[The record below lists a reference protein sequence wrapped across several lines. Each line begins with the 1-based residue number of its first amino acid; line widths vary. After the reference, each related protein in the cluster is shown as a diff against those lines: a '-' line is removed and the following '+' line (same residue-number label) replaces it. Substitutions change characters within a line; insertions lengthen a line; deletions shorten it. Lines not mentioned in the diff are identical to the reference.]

1 MPTATHGSPAMSY
14 VAIAAALALED
25 VSAGERLAAFSL
37 ASYANREHRA
47 WPGTAIAAARAG
59 LSRSQYLAARDSLQ
73 KRGLVVIEK
82 SGGGRG
88 NSPVIAL
95 VFAQTGPWLE
105 GQINAPLFEA
115 VLGRSRSKGS
125 AKLLLAALADDEL
138 AVADRTTEE
147 IRTATGMADSTY
159 RRARAALLASGE
171 LELETAG
178 GGRAKTNQW
187 LLRDPRGA
195 DPLTARTRVA
205 PGPTARPLIATTKPP
220 AAVAASGDTVAE
232 GSAEPGKG
240 PELSGVPATNPGQ
253 NRTVYALEGPEL
265 SGVYGG
271 VSELNPP
278 QSRTVYPQTP
288 PQTPP
293 ETPPP
298 SVRAGREPQ
307 NLRTFPPSPPDGG
320 SPASLATIVED
331 YLTDRGRRRQR
342 TVTVDLATVRA
353 EFAEPRPEDLA
364 DWQQVRSDLQHSVS
378 ESVFELWLEPVE
390 LVAADSAG
398 CLLLACPL
406 DTRSWVAERFGHL
419 LERAGRSVNRQLKV
433 ATDREMQLLAALA
446 DAATFEPAASPRVP
460 EPDASCTEARG
471 RAPGRPNDRA
481 AWPSSPVPSPQQTRA
496 AAR

>member
-1 MPTATHGSPAMSY
+1 MSH

-25 VSAGERLAAFSL
+25 ASAGERLAAFSL

-47 WPGTAIAAARAG
+47 WPGTAIAGARAG
-59 LSRSQYLAARDSLQ
+59 LSRSQYLAARDLLQ
-73 KRGLVVIEK
+73 KRGLVVIEE

-88 NSPVIAL
+88 NSPLIAL

-115 VLGRSRSKGS
+115 VLGRSRAKGS
-125 AKLLLAALADDEL
+125 AKLLLGALAALADDEL

-147 IRTATGMADSTY
+147 IRSVTGMADSTY

-171 LELETAG
+171 LLLETAG

-195 DPLTARTRVA
+195 DALTARTRVA
-205 PGPTARPLIATTKPP
+205 PSTTARPLIATAKPP
-220 AAVAASGDTVAE
+220 TSVAASGDTVPE
-232 GSAEPGKG
+232 GPAEPGKG
-240 PELSGVPATNPGQ
+240 PELTGVSATNPGQ
-253 NRTVYALEGPEL
+253 NRTVYALKGPEL

-271 VSELNPP
+271 VSELNPA
-278 QSRTVYPQTP
+278 QSRTVSPQTP
-288 PQTPP
+288 SQTPP
-293 ETPPP
+293 PN
-298 SVRAGREPQ
+298 VRAGREPQ
-307 NLRTFPPSPPDGG
+307 NLRTCPPSPPDGG
-320 SPASLATIVED
+320 SPASLVTIVED

-353 EFAEPRPEDLA
+353 EFADPRPEDLA
-364 DWQQVRSDLQHSVS
+364 DWQQVRSELQHSVS
-378 ESVFELWLEPVE
+378 DSVFELWLDPVE

-398 CLLLACPL
+398 CLLLACPS

-419 LERAGRSVNRQLKV
+419 LERLGRSVNRQLKV
-433 ATDREMQLLAALA
+433 ATDREMRLLAALA
-446 DAATFEPAASPRVP
+446 DETSFEPAASPRVP
-460 EPDASCTEARG
+460 EPDASCAEARD
-471 RAPGRPNDRA
+471 PGPDRPNDRA
-481 AWPSSPVPSPQQTRA
+481 ASPSSPVPSPQQTRA

>member
-1 MPTATHGSPAMSY
+1 MPIATHRSPAMSH

-47 WPGTAIAAARAG
+47 WPGTAVAAVRAG
-59 LSRSQYLAARDSLQ
+59 LSRSQYLAARDSLE
-73 KRGLVVIEK
+73 KRDLVAIEE

-95 VFAQTGPWLE
+95 AFAQTGPWLE

-115 VLGRSRSKGS
+115 VLARSRSKGS
-125 AKLLLAALADDEL
+125 AKLLLGALAALADDEL

-147 IRTATGMADSTY
+147 IRSATGMADSTY
-159 RRARAALLASGE
+159 RRARAALLASGQ
-171 LELETAG
+171 LVLETAG

-187 LLRDPRGA
+187 VLRDPRGA

-205 PGPTARPLIATTKPP
+205 PSTTARPLIATTKPP
-220 AAVAASGDTVAE
+220 AGVAASADTVAE
-232 GSAEPGKG
+232 ESAEPG
-240 PELSGVPATNPGQ
+240 T
-253 NRTVYALEGPEL
+253 GPEL

-271 VSELNPP
+271 VSELNPA
-278 QSRTVYPQTP
+278 QSRTVSPQTP
-288 PQTPP
+288 SQTPP

-298 SVRAGREPQ
+298 NVRAGREPQ
-307 NLRTFPPSPPDGG
+307 NLRTCPPSPPDGG
-320 SPASLATIVED
+320 SRASLVTIVED
-331 YLTDRGRRRQR
+331 YVTDRGRRRQR
-342 TVTVDLATVRA
+342 TVSVDLATVRA
-353 EFAEPRPEDLA
+353 EFAEPKPEDLA
-364 DWQQVRSDLQHSVS
+364 DWQQVRSELQHSVS

-398 CLLLACPL
+398 CLLLACPS

-419 LERAGRSVNRQLKV
+419 LERAGRSVSRQLKV
-433 ATDREMQLLAALA
+433 ATDREVQLLAALA
-446 DAATFEPAASPRVP
+446 GAATFEPAASPRVP
-460 EPDASCTEARG
+460 EPDPSCTEASG

-481 AWPSSPVPSPQQTRA
+481 AWPSSPVPSPQQTRGV
-496 AAR
+496 AR

>member
-1 MPTATHGSPAMSY
+1 MSH

-25 VSAGERLAAFSL
+25 ASAGERLAAFSL

-47 WPGTAIAAARAG
+47 WPGTAIAGARAG
-59 LSRSQYLAARDSLQ
+59 LSRSQYLAARDLLQ
-73 KRGLVVIEK
+73 KRGLVVIEE

-115 VLGRSRSKGS
+115 VLGRSRAKGS
-125 AKLLLAALADDEL
+125 AKLLLGALAALADAEL

-147 IRTATGMADSTY
+147 IRSVTGMADSTY

-171 LELETAG
+171 LLLETAG

-205 PGPTARPLIATTKPP
+205 PSTTARPLIATAKPP
-220 AAVAASGDTVAE
+220 TAVAASGDTVPE
-232 GSAEPGKG
+232 GPAEPGKG
-240 PELSGVPATNPGQ
+240 PELTGVSATNPGQ
-253 NRTVYALEGPEL
+253 NRTVYALKGPEL

-271 VSELNPP
+271 VSELNPA
-278 QSRTVYPQTP
+278 QSRTVSPQTP
-288 PQTPP
+288 SQTPSQTPP
-293 ETPPP
+293 PN
-298 SVRAGREPQ
+298 VRAGREPQ
-307 NLRTFPPSPPDGG
+307 NLRTCPPSPPDGG
-320 SPASLATIVED
+320 SPASLVTIVED

-353 EFAEPRPEDLA
+353 EFADPRPEDLA
-364 DWQQVRSDLQHSVS
+364 DWQQVRSELQRSVS
-378 ESVFELWLEPVE
+378 DSVFELWLDPVE

-398 CLLLACPL
+398 CLLLACPS

-419 LERAGRSVNRQLKV
+419 LERLGRSVNRQLKV

-446 DAATFEPAASPRVP
+446 GAATFEPAASPRVH
-460 EPDASCTEARG
+460 ELDASCTEASG
-471 RAPGRPNDRA
+471 RAPDRPNDRA
-481 AWPSSPVPSPQQTRA
+481 AWPSSPVPSPQQPRA